1 MLFCFTE
8 RWRILGL
15 FVIQTNVV
23 EDGMIF
29 SRRLLVVTHKQA
41 ENNEHRILM
50 SYILETG
57 HFYEGGGN

>member
-8 RWRILGL
+8 RWRVLGL

-29 SRRLLVVTHKQA
+29 SRRLLVITHKQA

-50 SYILETG
+50 SCILETG

>member
-1 MLFCFTE
+1 MLLCFTE
-8 RWRILGL
+8 RWRFLGW

-29 SRRLLVVTHKQA
+29 IRRLFVVTHKQA

-50 SYILETG
+50 SYISEAG
-57 HFYEGGGN
+57 RFYEGGGN